1 MIDDI
6 FKVFGEQTGEILFE
20 IIKDCMDD
28 YLYIFDLQNDT
39 FEISQSAVER
49 FNMSKNVLTDAA
61 NEVMKVVYEEDRRM
75 LAKHL
80 ADICEG
86 RENVHNLH
94 YRWLDKEGM
103 PVWINSRG
111 IVIID
116 QQGKAEYLIGCLNET
131 GNRRRAD
138 NVTGL
143 LGGPEFLAYL
153 RAQKEPITKGFFMH
167 VGIDDFGAINS
178 SRGAGYGNYI
188 LKSVAGCM
196 KECLSDKQRIYHLV
210 ADQYVI
216 VDLEASSAED
226 AVALKEKITDK
237 LRNFIVAE
245 NYEAIFSIS
254 IGVIDAATFCEGT
267 EECRKK
273 FEFALKQAKSMGKN
287 GFYIFDQDDYEV
299 FLRKGRIIA
308 TLRNAIVN
316 HYDGF
321 EVYYQPI
328 VDCQSEQIIGA
339 EALMRFSMITE
350 EGREFVSPMEFIP
363 LLEETGLIIPAGRY
377 ILNEAAAM
385 CCEMQKY
392 IPDFRMN
399 VNVSYVQIL
408 QGNVERDILDAI
420 QIYSLQPECLC
431 VEMTESG
438 FMDMTP
444 SFCKFRKT
452 LDKNGIPFVIDDFGT
467 GYSNLHCIRDMNPS
481 YVKMD
486 RDFTAKAMNSAR
498 DYELYKNIIPMVHSI
513 TDSNLNHTGIYL
525 YSKGKIMIHLTF
537 DYKTDEKCTTPGQ
550 YLKYHRTFQGFTTRE
565 LAEKVGIVPATLVL
579 YENDRH
585 PIKHSTAVAL
595 ANALGIDRNRLLDKY
610 TAFVDYPYSSL
621 LKKVRQE
628 LSLTQMQMAEV
639 IGIGQTSYSGW
650 EREIRVPRR
659 KEYEKILA
667 ALKKLKVNVD
677 TYLCH
682 PAST

>member
-1 MIDDI
+1 MINDI

-103 PVWINSRG
+103 PVWINCRG

-116 QQGKAEYLIGCLNET
+116 QQGKAEYLVGCLNET

-153 RAQKEPITKGFFMH
+153 RGQKEPITKGFFMH

-188 LKSVAGCM
+188 LRSVAGCM

-216 VDLEASSAED
+216 VDLEASSAEE

-237 LRNFIVAE
+237 LHNFIVDE

-299 FLRKGRIIA
+299 FLRKGRIS
-308 TLRNAIVN
+308 
-316 HYDGF
+316 GKK
-321 EVYYQPI
+321 
-328 VDCQSEQIIGA
+328 
-339 EALMRFSMITE
+339 
-350 EGREFVSPMEFIP
+350 
-363 LLEETGLIIPAGRY
+363 RY
-377 ILNEAAAM
+377 
-385 CCEMQKY
+385 
-392 IPDFRMN
+392 
-399 VNVSYVQIL
+399 
-408 QGNVERDILDAI
+408 
-420 QIYSLQPECLC
+420 
-431 VEMTESG
+431 
-438 FMDMTP
+438 
-444 SFCKFRKT
+444 
-452 LDKNGIPFVIDDFGT
+452 
-467 GYSNLHCIRDMNPS
+467 
-481 YVKMD
+481 
-486 RDFTAKAMNSAR
+486 
-498 DYELYKNIIPMVHSI
+498 
-513 TDSNLNHTGIYL
+513 
-525 YSKGKIMIHLTF
+525 
-537 DYKTDEKCTTPGQ
+537 
-550 YLKYHRTFQGFTTRE
+550 
-565 LAEKVGIVPATLVL
+565 
-579 YENDRH
+579 
-585 PIKHSTAVAL
+585 
-595 ANALGIDRNRLLDKY
+595 
-610 TAFVDYPYSSL
+610 
-621 LKKVRQE
+621 
-628 LSLTQMQMAEV
+628 
-639 IGIGQTSYSGW
+639 
-650 EREIRVPRR
+650 
-659 KEYEKILA
+659 
-667 ALKKLKVNVD
+667 
-677 TYLCH
+677 
-682 PAST
+682 